1 MTFHGKTQWAFWQT
15 SRRRAN
21 LISMTGLRFG
31 FSLLCAAFYLPGF
44 CSGAAEQ
51 QDQKEWIQLFN
62 GKDLEGWIPKFTG
75 RDLNDNY
82 RDTFRVENGVLK
94 VVYDKWDKFNGEF
107 GHLFYKRKFSHY
119 IIAVEYRFAGNQ
131 VPGAPSWAF
140 RNSGIMVHCQPPE
153 TMTRD
158 QDFPISIE
166 IQLLGG
172 PGQGERPTANLC
184 TPGTHVVMNGKLV
197 TQHCI
202 NSTSKTYHGDQWVR
216 VEAMVLGDSVIRHIV
231 DGVTVLS
238 YEMPQIGGG
247 SVNRHD
253 PRVKRDGEL
262 LSEGYI
268 ALQAESHP
276 VEFRKVELLNL
287 AGCMDPKA
295 KTYKTYF
302 VKSDPSQCVY

>member
-1 MTFHGKTQWAFWQT
+1 M
-15 SRRRAN
+15 
-21 LISMTGLRFG
+21 SMNGWRFG
-31 FSLLCAAFYLPGF
+31 LTILGVASFLPGF
-44 CSGAAEQ
+44 CSGAAERQDQ
-51 QDQKEWIQLFN
+51 QDWIQLFN
-62 GKDLEGWIPKFTG
+62 GRNLEGWMPKFTG
-75 RDLNDNY
+75 RELNDNY
-82 RDTFRVENGVLK
+82 RETFRVDNGVLK
-94 VVYDKWDKFNGEF
+94 VAYDKWDKFNGEF

-119 IIAVEYRFAGNQ
+119 IIAVEYRFVGNQ
-131 VPGAPSWAF
+131 VPAAPSWAF

-184 TPGTHVVMNGKLV
+184 TPGTHVVMQGRLV
-197 TQHCI
+197 TQHCL
-202 NSTSKTYHGDQWVR
+202 NSSSKTYHGDQWVR
-216 VEAMVLGDSVIRHIV
+216 VEAMVLGNSVIRHMV
-231 DGVTVLS
+231 EGATVLS

-302 VKSDPSQCVY
+302 VKSEPSQCVY